1 MAHLGAIGDPR
12 SYEKRVHED
21 DRTFRVVRQ
30 EVPPAPPAAPPTAAS
45 SDYHEAKAIAD
56 AWNRHLDSIDAD
68 AAKLTPQGRR
78 DRLAEFDKHPLD
90 AIAQRHDQRVQQA
103 NQRVAQMLD
112 DQHTSP
118 DSVAE
123 QLFAQRVWARDNI
136 ADVPLGQVLPTVQ
149 KLIDSA
155 TPQEMRVYADELPKA
170 LSARGL
176 PADMVTPLLASRDP
190 ELGKAMAR
198 CDAERQVSSIAH
210 HNVSVVRRAIDSG
223 QRVAVQLVD
232 PAPYDVDK

>member
-1 MAHLGAIGDPR
+1 VTHLGPIGDPR
-12 SYEKRVHED
+12 NYYTPVHD
-21 DRTFRVVRQ
+21 GGRAFRVIRD
-30 EVPPAPPAAPPTAAS
+30 ETPPAPPAAPSTAAS
-45 SDYHEAKAIAD
+45 ADYHATKAVAD
-56 AWNRHLDSIDAD
+56 AWNAHLAAIDAD
-68 AAKLTPQGRR
+68 AAKLTPEGRR
-78 DRLAEFDKHPLD
+78 DRVAEFDKSQLD
-90 AIAQRHDQRVQQA
+90 ALAQRQDQRVSQA
-103 NQRVAQMLD
+103 DQRVAQMLNE
-112 DQHTSP
+112 QHTSP

-155 TPQEMRVYADELPKA
+155 TPEELRVYSDELPKA